1 MPASPLHTP
10 LCELLGIEHPIIL
23 AGMGGVATA
32 ELVSAVSEA
41 GGLGVV
47 GAASMGADEIRSQ
60 VRRIRDL
67 TNQPFGVD
75 ILLPANVSGPA
86 PSFEGDDAKR
96 SAGATLPQ
104 ALPQQYSDWVG
115 EALAEFNLSEPPSI
129 EGNRGIFT
137 SDFTKRQAEAIIEEQ
152 VPIFASGLG
161 NPAAFVKDVHAYG
174 GKVISLV
181 GNVKAARK
189 VNEGGVDVVVAQ
201 GHEAGGH
208 TGRIGTMALVPQVV
222 DAVAPTYVAAA
233 GGIGDG
239 RGIIAALALGA
250 VGAWVG
256 TAFLVSE
263 EANWPRTLKQRILD
277 ASEEDTRVTRLY
289 SGKTMR
295 NINNPL
301 IENWEKSG
309 LQALPMGFQGMISGR
324 VQRAAFAGGRVDLT
338 MNPAG
343 QISGMFSEIRPAAEI
358 FADIVESAVRVLE
371 TLRREGIHA

>member
-1 MPASPLHTP
+1 MTRSALHTP
-10 LCELLGIEHPIIL
+10 LCDLLDIEHPIVL

-32 ELVSAVSEA
+32 PLVAAVSET

-47 GAASMGADEIRSQ
+47 GAASMSADDIRSQ
-60 VRRIRDL
+60 VRRVRDL
-67 TNQPFGVD
+67 TNRPFGVD

-96 SAGATLPQ
+96 SSTSTLPQ
-104 ALPQQYSDWVG
+104 GLPQQYTDWVA
-115 EALAEFNLSEPPSI
+115 EALDEFNLPEPPPV

-137 SDFTKRQAEAIIEEQ
+137 PDFTQRQAEAIIEEQ
-152 VPIFASGLG
+152 VPVFASGLG
-161 NPAAFVKDVHAYG
+161 NPAAFVNDVHAYG

-181 GNVKAARK
+181 GNVKAARR

-222 DAVAPTYVAAA
+222 DAVSPTLVAAA
-233 GGIGDG
+233 GGVGDG
-239 RGIIAALALGA
+239 RGLIAALALGA
-250 VGAWVG
+250 VGAWIG

-263 EANWPRTLKQRILD
+263 EANWPMPLKERILN

-301 IENWEKSG
+301 IEHWEKSG
-309 LQALPMGFQGMISGR
+309 LQALPMGYQGMISGR
-324 VQRAAFAGGRVDLT
+324 VQRAAHAAGRIDLT

-343 QISGMFSEIRPAAEI
+343 QISGMFDRVRPARDIME
-358 FADIVESAVRVLE
+358 DIVEGATRVLDQM
-371 TLRREGIHA
+371 RREGVSV